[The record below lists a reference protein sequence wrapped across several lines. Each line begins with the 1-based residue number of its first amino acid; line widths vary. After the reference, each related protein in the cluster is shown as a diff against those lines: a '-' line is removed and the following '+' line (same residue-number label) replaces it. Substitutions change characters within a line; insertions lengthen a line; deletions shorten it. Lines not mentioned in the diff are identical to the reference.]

1 MNKNEIVLPS
11 ISGGIG
17 KNYIVLS
24 SKEEYIEKKGNDTI
38 IYLNSSNFYTV
49 SLLKKQFVLIYA
61 FLDNKFPQF
70 KQLSSFQTKT
80 LLGKRKYKLIKKLQP
95 LGIELK

>member
-1 MNKNEIVLPS
+1 MNENEIVLPS

-24 SKEEYIEKKGNDTI
+24 PEEYIEKRSNDTI
-38 IYLNSSNFYTV
+38 IHLNSSNFHTV

-61 FLDNKFPQF
+61 FLDNKFPGF